1 MHQRPCTK
9 RDSTRDMQERSL
21 RGRVYTQ
28 CIVDDTDEQ
37 DGMKAINQ
45 RLIKLGILA
54 TFLNWHV
61 YRSIDSEE
69 NIRGYP

>member
-1 MHQRPCTK
+1 MYQRPCTK
-9 RDSTRDMQERSL
+9 RDSTRDMQEGSL

-28 CIVDDTDEQ
+28 CTVDDTDEQ

-45 RLIKLGILA
+45 CLIKLGTPA
-54 TFLNWHV
+54 AFLNWHV

-69 NIRGYP
+69 NIRGCP

>member
-1 MHQRPCTK
+1 
-9 RDSTRDMQERSL
+9 
-21 RGRVYTQ
+21 
-28 CIVDDTDEQ
+28 
-37 DGMKAINQ
+37 MKAINQ